1 MSQLLIKSAEK
12 PIVGKKP
19 IIISLSQWL
28 GQTIAGT
35 GILALIWTVGDPFG
49 QECSLD

>member
-1 MSQLLIKSAEK
+1 MSHLLVAKSL
-12 PIVGKKP
+12 
-19 IIISLSQWL
+19 IIMRLTRWL

-49 QECSLD
+49 QDCSLD

>member
-1 MSQLLIKSAEK
+1 MSQLLVEK
-12 PIVGKKP
+12 PSTEKKP
-19 IIISLSQWL
+19 IIVGLSRWL